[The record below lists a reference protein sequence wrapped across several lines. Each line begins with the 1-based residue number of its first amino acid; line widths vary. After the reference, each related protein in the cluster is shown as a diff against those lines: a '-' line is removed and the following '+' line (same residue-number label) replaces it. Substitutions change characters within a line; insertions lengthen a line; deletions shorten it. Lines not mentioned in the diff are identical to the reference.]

1 MIGQQSAEAM
11 RGKAGRGKDSSRVCI
26 CTVWVH
32 DKGYFTRY
40 SRGYT
45 IQDLTKC
52 PSRYGGKKE
61 KNDY

>member
-32 DKGYFTRY
+32 DEGHFTRY

-45 IQDLTKC
+45 IPDLTGV
-52 PSRYGGKKE
+52 PV
-61 KNDY
+61 